1 MNFIEIERSTKKEK
15 WSMSELHA
23 HSNYEL
29 YFLLSGER
37 QFFVENVMYKISAP
51 CFIALAPFTVHKTE
65 GDNFTR
71 VNVNASPDFFGE
83 EEKNILTGICGKF
96 IDLNCETGKKILSLL
111 ADAETIYSDKRNASA
126 VLKNF
131 LGCIIYYIDEVKDSA
146 SAPSVTAKSENVSP
160 LALKLIDKLNY
171 DFIESP
177 TLNDLS
183 AEFFISKAAL
193 CRTFKRAMNCTV
205 NDYVLQLKLNKAKR
219 LLVSTNKHMEEIAA
233 ECGFSS
239 AAYMGIIFKRKIGLS
254 PREYKKLQI
263 SKQN

>member
-71 VNVNASPDFFGE
+71 VNVNVSPDFFGE
-83 EEKNILTGICGKF
+83 EEKNILNGICGKF
-96 IDLNCETGKKILSLL
+96 IDLNCENGKKVLSLL
-111 ADAETIYSDKRNASA
+111 ADAETIYAVKRDAS
-126 VLKNF
+126 VILKNF
-131 LGCIIYYIDEVKDSA
+131 IGCMLYYLDDIKSNA
-146 SAPSVTAKSENVSP
+146 SAPSVTAKSEIVSP
-160 LALKLIDKLNY
+160 LALKLIDKLNSG
-171 DFIESP
+171 FTQSP
-177 TLNDLS
+177 TLDDLS

-205 NDYVLQLKLNKAKR
+205 NDYVLQLKLNKAKK
-219 LLVSTNKHMEEIAA
+219 LLVSTNKRMEEIADD
-233 ECGFSS
+233 CGFSS

-254 PREYKKLQI
+254 PREYKKLQN